1 MKFCTDC
8 QWFVPKLVN
17 GLPDPEFSKCRYI
30 DRRNMV
36 TGEPDYWYA
45 TVQRNHISAD
55 KCGPD
60 ARFFMPAQ
68 SEGMCDG
75 E

>member
-8 QWFVPKLVN
+8 RWFVPKLVN
-17 GLPDPEFSKCRYI
+17 GLPDAEFSKCRYI
-30 DRRNMV
+30 DRRHMV

-45 TVQRNHISAD
+45 VVMRTSTAAD
-55 KCGPD
+55 RCGPD
-60 ARFFMPAQ
+60 ASFFMPAQ